1 MAQIRV
7 LSPVGIVQA
16 QTVAVP
22 ALPQSWN
29 GRTVGFLD
37 NTKSNF
43 DRLVG
48 DLGALLRER
57 YGVAA
62 VVHRKK
68 ANASTPASP
77 ELIAELAKACDVVE
91 SPRHDRAGEAGH
103 AGRAHRDDGLPGTRR
118 QRDGRP
124 RGLRAAAAGRR
135 APARR

>member
-1 MAQIRV
+1 MAKIRL
-7 LSPVGIVQA
+7 LSPVGVVTAQA
-16 QTVAVP
+16 LAVP
-22 ALPQSWN
+22 ALPQQWS

-77 ELIAELAKACDVVE
+77 ELIEELAKGCDVAF
-91 SPRHDRAGEAGH
+91 AGSA
-103 AGRAHRDDGLPGTRR
+103 D
-118 QRDGRP
+118 
-124 RGLRAAAAGRR
+124 
-135 APARR
+135 

>member
-7 LSPVGIVQA
+7 LSPVGVVKA

-22 ALPQSWN
+22 SLQSWN

-77 ELIAELAKACDVVE
+77 ELIEELAKACDVVF
-91 SPRHDRAGEAGH
+91 AGSA
-103 AGRAHRDDGLPGTRR
+103 D
-118 QRDGRP
+118 
-124 RGLRAAAAGRR
+124 
-135 APARR
+135 

>member
-1 MAQIRV
+1 MAEIRV
-7 LSPVGIVQA
+7 LSPVGVVKV

-22 ALPQSWN
+22 SLPQDWS

-43 DRLVG
+43 DRLVTDLG
-48 DLGALLRER
+48 DLLRAR

-77 ELIAELAKACDVVE
+77 ELIEELAKQCDVVF
-91 SPRHDRAGEAGH
+91 AGSA
-103 AGRAHRDDGLPGTRR
+103 D
-118 QRDGRP
+118 
-124 RGLRAAAAGRR
+124 
-135 APARR
+135 

>member
-7 LSPVGIVQA
+7 LSPVGIVKA

-29 GRTVGFLD
+29 
-37 NTKSNF
+37 

-77 ELIAELAKACDVVE
+77 ELIAELAKACDVVF
-91 SPRHDRAGEAGH
+91 AGSA
-103 AGRAHRDDGLPGTRR
+103 D
-118 QRDGRP
+118 
-124 RGLRAAAAGRR
+124 
-135 APARR
+135 